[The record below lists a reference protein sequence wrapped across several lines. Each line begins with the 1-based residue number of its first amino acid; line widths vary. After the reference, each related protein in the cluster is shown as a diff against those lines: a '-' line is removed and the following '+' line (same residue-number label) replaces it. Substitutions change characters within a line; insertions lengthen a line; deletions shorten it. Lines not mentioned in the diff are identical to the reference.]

1 MDIKAYME
9 DDLNFID
16 GLVSELEANIA
27 KWPSEKVLDRSSE
40 MFDAFYRRF
49 ALEDFLLRHIKPS
62 AEMQAPLKKFLG
74 IRGEFRANLENI
86 LMLHVD
92 EPDFLTEI
100 GRVHKAVTKHMSYLK
115 EDFDPNFFDKVAPEQ
130 MAKMSAD
137 LEKKLKVLSF
147 T

>member
-1 MDIKAYME
+1 MDVKAYMD

-16 GLVSELEANIA
+16 GLVSELEANIN
-27 KWPSEKVLDRSSE
+27 KWPSEKVMDRSKE

-49 ALEDFLLRHIKPS
+49 ALEDFLLKHIKPS
-62 AEMQAPLKKFLG
+62 AEMQAPLKKFLD

-86 LMLHVD
+86 LMLHID
-92 EPDFLTEI
+92 EPEFLVEI
-100 GRVHKAVTKHMSYLK
+100 GRVHKAVIKHMSYLK
-115 EDFDPNFFDKVAPEQ
+115 EEFDPNFLNKVAPEQ
-130 MAKMSAD
+130 MAQMSAD